1 VRQNKQRTRH
11 TDNLVS
17 PVREKYHHLEDNK
30 HSVGNTGKC
39 NDTPNLLLMK
49 NVSNM
54 MTIRPEWQ
62 RASIT

>member
-1 VRQNKQRTRH
+1 MTTD

-17 PVREKYHHLEDNK
+17 QSEKNIIFLEDNK

-54 MTIRPEWQ
+54 MTMRPEWQ
-62 RASIT
+62 SASIT